1 MENRNMFINPKIGIK
16 ECWIK
21 YVDENNIQPNA
32 IDITADKIWKVAQ
45 MDADITSKRHRNRNE
60 VHMNENGVWNLFVGV
75 YDFASETYIEVPQG
89 MVGWLH
95 TRSTL
100 NRNGLVVHSGLYDS
114 GFKGPICGMIY
125 NHIAGNVYLTPG
137 TCVAQF
143 LLATSDSEGL
153 YAGDYNVKEGKTWFQ
168 K

>member
-16 ECWIK
+16 KGWIK
-21 YVDENNIQPNA
+21 NVDENNIQPNA

-60 VHMNENGVWNLFVGV
+60 VNMNENGVWNLFTGV

-100 NRNGLVVHSGLYDS
+100 NRNGLIVHSGLYDS
-114 GFKGPICGMIY
+114 GFK
-125 NHIAGNVYLTPG
+125 V
-137 TCVAQF
+137 
-143 LLATSDSEGL
+143 L
-153 YAGDYNVKEGKTWFQ
+153 YVV
-168 K
+168 